1 MKPIFPMKVMNI
13 SQTYNGSGHKKHW
26 KGAERGHKDYPIDI
40 CGADSGRDTLYTPC
54 PCKITFIQAKNSKDW
69 TNKMILVSTE
79 KVDTPKY
86 GKTQIFFKC
95 VHFPYSNVK
104 KYGLKVGKTFKAYEP
119 FCNEGSDNHS
129 TGNHIHFSCGIGYAD
144 KSIVNKNGKYVAN
157 GDNKYPEN
165 ILWVDLDFTKIK
177 NGGNLNWKTFK
188 KEIKPSVSYY
198 KKCASKY
205 TSLVDA
211 LKSIKVDSSF
221 SYRKKI
227 AKANGIKAYVGLPSQ
242 NSKMLKLLK
251 EGKLIKV

>member
-13 SQTYNGSGHKKHW
+13 SQSYKQGNHIPHW
-26 KGAERGHKDYPIDI
+26 KNAERGRKDYPIDI
-40 CGADSGRDTLYTPC
+40 CGADSGRDILYAPC
-54 PCKITFIQAKNSKDW
+54 PCKITFIQAKNSKNW

-119 FCNEGSDNHS
+119 FCTEGSDNMS
-129 TGNHIHFSCGIGYAD
+129 SGNHIHFSCGIGYAD
-144 KSIVNKNGKYVAN
+144 NSVPNKNGKYVAK

-165 ILWVDLDFTKIK
+165 ILWVDTDFTKIK
-177 NGGNLNWKTFK
+177 NAGNLKWHTFK
-188 KEIKPSVSYY
+188 KEVKPSVSYY

-205 TSLVDA
+205 TSLADA
-211 LKSIKVDSSF
+211 LNSIGVDSSF
-221 SYRKKI
+221 SYRKRI
-227 AKANGIKAYVGLPSQ
+227 AKVNGISAYVGLPSQ
-242 NSKMLKLLK
+242 NRKMLELLK
-251 EGKLIKV
+251 QGKLIKV